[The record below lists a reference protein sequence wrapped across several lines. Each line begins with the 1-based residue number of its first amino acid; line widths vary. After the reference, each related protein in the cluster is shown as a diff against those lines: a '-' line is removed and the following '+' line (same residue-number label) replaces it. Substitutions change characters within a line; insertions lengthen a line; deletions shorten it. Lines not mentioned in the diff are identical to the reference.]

1 MSQILEK
8 LSLTTKTMKDNS
20 KDGNTHY
27 EEKPYTQN
35 QIIDKLTSQK
45 ETLKM
50 AEHFSQRELTLLEK
64 IVGSISAIILYGI
77 GFGMLIYI
85 LLNLDKW

>member
-1 MSQILEK
+1 MI
-8 LSLTTKTMKDNS
+8 MNDRS
-20 KDGNTHY
+20 KDVNTHC

-35 QIIDKLTSQK
+35 QIVDKLTSQK

-50 AEHFSQRELTLLEK
+50 AEYFSRRELTLLEK

-77 GFGMLIYI
+77 GFGMLFYI
-85 LLNLDKW
+85 LLNLATW

>member
-1 MSQILEK
+1 
-8 LSLTTKTMKDNS
+8 MKDNS
-20 KDGNTHY
+20 NDGNIHH
-27 EEKPYTQN
+27 EEKPYAQN

-50 AEHFSQRELTLLEK
+50 AEYFSRRELTLLEK
-64 IVGSISAIILYGI
+64 IVGSISAIILYGV
-77 GFGMLIYI
+77 GFGMLVYI